1 MQHISKHVL
10 VIDDEEDILLLIKA
24 MLEEE
29 GYTAT
34 LLRTVDTLDEHLAK
48 YPPDMLVIDMLLSG
62 VNGRDVIKQMKSQP
76 ETRALPLLVL
86 SAHPSAEQEAM
97 LAGADAFLA
106 KPFEMDEFLA
116 MVAKY
121 VG

>member
-48 YPPDMLVIDMLLSG
+48 HPPDMLVIDMLLSG